1 MAAIVLRRRTRPAS
15 VEHRARRHL
24 PRRLSMV
31 GRVLAVLATVV
42 LLVPGLSACTALST
56 PRPTADASGDGQAA
70 QDLSQPTGAAES
82 VASTSQVP
90 VYWLGG
96 TSDGTYLFREYRLLP
111 AAGDSV
117 STAVSAM
124 MSARPLDPDY
134 YTPWKPASRVGS
146 AIGDNN
152 TVTVDVSS
160 DAFGAQLGPEEA
172 ELAIQQLVYTATGA
186 AANAGLIPTDQQSRV
201 IILVDGHT
209 GYRAFGQITLG
220 DPMSRQTERAAPIW
234 VIDPQDG
241 TVVTGS
247 TVRAAGRVTSVVH
260 RVSWEIGRATDD
272 GKDGYRRYR
281 TGTSK
286 LQSDSSN
293 GGSFAL
299 EQQLP
304 PGNYRVTFF
313 EPGDGGAQRWADSK
327 TITMR

>member
-1 MAAIVLRRRTRPAS
+1 MLRHRTTSTLPVRSWASRRPS
-15 VEHRARRHL
+15 VRGL
-24 PRRLSMV
+24 IGTL
-31 GRVLAVLATVV
+31 LALV
-42 LLVPGLSACTALST
+42 LLVPVLSACTAIST
-56 PRPTADASGDGQAA
+56 PRPTAEASGDGGVAL
-70 QDLSQPTGAAES
+70 DLSQPTGAAES
-82 VASTSQVP
+82 FASTSQVP

-134 YTPWKPASRVGS
+134 YTPWRPASRVGS

-152 TVTVDVSS
+152 TVTVDISS

-201 IILVDGHT
+201 IVLVDGHT
-209 GYRAFGQITLG
+209 QYRAFGQITLG
-220 DPMSRQTERAAPIW
+220 EPMSRQTERAAPVW

-260 RVSWEIGRATDD
+260 RISWEIGRATDD

-281 TGTSK
+281 TGTSP
-286 LQSDSSN
+286 LQSDSAN
-293 GGSFAL
+293 GGTFSL
-299 EQQLP
+299 EEKLP
-304 PGNYRVTFF
+304 PGNYRLTFF
-313 EPGDGGAQRWADSK
+313 EPGDGGSQRWADSK